1 MTKARTT
8 DRPRHISIKSNQVKC
23 ARVGLRPIEIHA
35 ILKSEGVRVSHPDRD
50 ALLASVYDELRRA
63 AARMLGRERNYLT
76 LQATELVN
84 EAAMRVM
91 QLDRMEWADRRHMFA
106 TASRLLRQAMIDAIR
121 KRRAGKRQLPHVT
134 LGAPDEGPPV
144 DIDLLDGALTRLEA
158 ISPELAQVVEQ
169 RYFVGLSIPEIAAVS
184 GQSERTIS
192 RRWQTARAWLS
203 QELGG

>member
-1 MTKARTT
+1 M
-8 DRPRHISIKSNQVKC
+8 
-23 ARVGLRPIEIHA
+23 
-35 ILKSEGVRVSHPDRD
+35 SHPDRD

>member
-1 MTKARTT
+1 
-8 DRPRHISIKSNQVKC
+8 
-23 ARVGLRPIEIHA
+23 
-35 ILKSEGVRVSHPDRD
+35 VSHPDRD